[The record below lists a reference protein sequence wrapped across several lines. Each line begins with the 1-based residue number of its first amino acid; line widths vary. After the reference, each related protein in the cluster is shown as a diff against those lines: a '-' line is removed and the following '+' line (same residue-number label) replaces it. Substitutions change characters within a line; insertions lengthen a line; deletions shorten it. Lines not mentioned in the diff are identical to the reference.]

1 MSTNKRLI
9 DPVVIAAL
17 IGVMGTIC
25 VTLITL
31 FADRI
36 VPSTQVPPP
45 TNLPGQTPIPTWT
58 IPSTATITDTPVPTD
73 TVPAGDPTST
83 PEPPTNTPEP
93 SFTPAPP
100 ALGSDWGNGCISV
113 AWRPYPETVQTTES
127 NGCLTI
133 TDPLNLF
140 FAGGGRLTFLVNR
153 RFEQPQAYGLFAPL
167 PANGTVS
174 VSTFVRALSRGEIW
188 MGVFAEPNIA
198 SQGLVMTISGGDR
211 EKVLSQKIMPAQEV
225 MRSIDSIP
233 QVPPLYDVGFVL
245 NNGEVTAN
253 ALRNTITFDPV
264 SLGSSQY
271 WLFVGYQGIGE
282 NDRVEIDAEFLN
294 LVVQGQ

>member
-25 VTLITL
+25 VTLISL

-45 TNLPGQTPIPTWT
+45 TTLPGQTPLPTWT
-58 IPSTATITDTPVPTD
+58 VPAPATVTDTAVPTD

-93 SFTPAPP
+93 TFTPAAPSIG
-100 ALGSDWGNGCISV
+100 ADWANGCISV
-113 AWRPYPETVQTTES
+113 AWRPYPDTIQTSES

-153 RFEQPQAYGLFAPL
+153 RFEQAEVYGLFAPL
-167 PANGTVS
+167 PASGTVS
-174 VSTFVRALSRGEIW
+174 VSTFVRALERGEIW
-188 MGVFAEPNIA
+188 MGVFVEPNLQA
-198 SQGLVMTISGGDR
+198 QGLVMSISGGGR
-211 EKVLSQKIMPAQEV
+211 EKVLSQKIMPSQEV
-225 MRSIDSIP
+225 MRRVDSIP

-264 SLGSSQY
+264 SLSSSQY
-271 WLFVGYQGIGE
+271 WLFVGYQGLGE